1 MKLIEIKARCSNPSK
16 VRQLLLQQP
25 NIQFIGV
32 DAQVDTYFN
41 IPNGRLKLREG
52 NIENSLICYDREN
65 KKDAKKSD
73 VTLYKP
79 ADVAALKEVLVA
91 ALPALIVVEKKREI
105 YFIHHI
111 KFHIDT
117 LSALGSF
124 IEIEVIDTDD
134 NMDMDKMKAQCQFYM
149 DLLDVQQDDLIEHS
163 YSDMLQ
169 IP

>member
-1 MKLIEIKARCSNPSK
+1 MKLIEIKARCTNPSK

-25 NIQFIGV
+25 KIQFIGV
-32 DAQVDTYFN
+32 DAQVDTYFK
-41 IPNGRLKLREG
+41 IPSGRLKLREG
-52 NIENSLICYDREN
+52 NIENSLIYYDREN

-79 ADVAALKEVLVA
+79 TEVASLKAVLLA
-91 ALPALIVVEKKREI
+91 ALPTLIVVEKKREI
-105 YFIHHI
+105 YFIDHI

-124 IEIEVIDTDD
+124 IEIEVIDANDA
-134 NMDMDKMKAQCQFYM
+134 MDISEMKEQCQWYM
-149 DLLDVQQDDLIEHS
+149 ELLDIQKEDLMENS

-169 IP
+169 I

>member
-32 DAQVDTYFN
+32 DAQMDTYFK
-41 IPNGRLKLREG
+41 IPSGRLKLREG
-52 NIENSLICYDREN
+52 NIENSLIYYDREN

-79 ADVAALKEVLVA
+79 TEVVSLKAVLLA
-91 ALPALIVVEKKREI
+91 ALPTLIVVKKKREI
-105 YFIHHI
+105 YFIDHI

-117 LSALGSF
+117 LTTLGSF
-124 IEIEVIDTDD
+124 IEIEVIDATDAM
-134 NMDMDKMKAQCQFYM
+134 NITKMKKQCQWYM
-149 DLLDVQQDDLIEHS
+149 ELLDVQKEDLMENS

-169 IP
+169 I

>member
-16 VRQLLLQQP
+16 VRQLLIQQP

-32 DAQVDTYFN
+32 DAQVDTYFK
-41 IPNGRLKLREG
+41 IPSGRLKLREG
-52 NIENSLICYDREN
+52 NIENSLIYYDREN

-79 ADVAALKEVLVA
+79 TEVVSLKAVLLA
-91 ALPALIVVEKKREI
+91 ALPTLIVVEKKREI
-105 YFIHHI
+105 YFIDHI

-117 LSALGSF
+117 LTTLGSF
-124 IEIEVIDTDD
+124 IEIEVIDATDA
-134 NMDMDKMKAQCQFYM
+134 MDITKMKEQCQWYM
-149 DLLDVQQDDLIEHS
+149 ELFDVQKEDLMEHS

-169 IP
+169 I

>member
-32 DAQVDTYFN
+32 DAQVDTYFK
-41 IPNGRLKLREG
+41 IPSGRLKLREG
-52 NIENSLICYDREN
+52 NIENSLIYYDREN

-79 ADVAALKEVLVA
+79 TEVVSLKAVLLA
-91 ALPALIVVEKKREI
+91 ALPTLIVVKKKREI
-105 YFIHHI
+105 YFIDHI

-117 LSALGSF
+117 LTTLGSF
-124 IEIEVIDTDD
+124 LEIEVIDANDA
-134 NMDMDKMKAQCQFYM
+134 MDIIKMKEQCQSYM
-149 DLLDVQQDDLIEHS
+149 ELLDVQKEDLMEHS

-169 IP
+169 I

>member
-1 MKLIEIKARCSNPSK
+1 MKLIEIKARCTNPSK

-25 NIQFIGV
+25 NIQFLGV
-32 DAQVDTYFN
+32 DAQVDTYFK
-41 IPNGRLKLREG
+41 IPSGRLKLREG
-52 NIENSLICYDREN
+52 NIENSLIYYDREN

-79 ADVAALKEVLVA
+79 TEVASLKAVLLA
-91 ALPALIVVEKKREI
+91 ALPILIVVEKKREI
-105 YFIHHI
+105 YFIDHI

-124 IEIEVIDTDD
+124 IEIEVIDANDA
-134 NMDMDKMKAQCQFYM
+134 MDITKMKEQCQWYM
-149 DLLDVQQDDLIEHS
+149 ELLDIQKEDLMENS

-169 IP
+169 I

>member
-25 NIQFIGV
+25 KIQFIGV
-32 DAQVDTYFN
+32 DAQVDTYFK
-41 IPNGRLKLREG
+41 IPSGRLKLREG
-52 NIENSLICYDREN
+52 NIENRLIYYDREN

-79 ADVAALKEVLVA
+79 TEVASLKAVLLA
-91 ALPALIVVEKKREI
+91 ALPTLIVVEKKREI
-105 YFIHHI
+105 YFIDHI

-117 LSALGSF
+117 LTGLGSF
-124 IEIEVIDTDD
+124 IEIEVIDATDA
-134 NMDMDKMKAQCQFYM
+134 MDITKMKEQCQWYIE
-149 DLLDVQQDDLIEHS
+149 LLDVQKEDLMENS

-169 IP
+169 I

>member
-16 VRQLLLQQP
+16 VRQLLLQQL

-32 DAQVDTYFN
+32 DAQMDTYFK
-41 IPNGRLKLREG
+41 IPSGRLKLREG
-52 NIENSLICYDREN
+52 NIENSLIYYDREN
-65 KKDAKKSD
+65 KMDAKKSD

-79 ADVAALKEVLVA
+79 TEVVSLKAVLLA
-91 ALPALIVVEKKREI
+91 ALPTLIVVKKKREI
-105 YFIHHI
+105 YFIDHI

-124 IEIEVIDTDD
+124 IEIEVIDATDA
-134 NMDMDKMKAQCQFYM
+134 MDITKMKEQCQRYM
-149 DLLDVQQDDLIEHS
+149 ELFDVQKEDLMENS

-169 IP
+169 I

>member
-16 VRQLLLQQP
+16 VRQLLLQQL

-32 DAQVDTYFN
+32 DAQVDTYFK
-41 IPNGRLKLREG
+41 IPSGRLKLREG
-52 NIENSLICYDREN
+52 NIENSLIYYDREN

-79 ADVAALKEVLVA
+79 TEVASLKAVLLA
-91 ALPALIVVEKKREI
+91 ALPTLIVVEKKREI
-105 YFIHHI
+105 YFIDHI

-124 IEIEVIDTDD
+124 IEIEVIDANDA
-134 NMDMDKMKAQCQFYM
+134 MDISEMKEQCQWYM
-149 DLLDVQQDDLIEHS
+149 ELLDIQKEDLMENS

-169 IP
+169 I

>member
-32 DAQVDTYFN
+32 DAQVDTYFK
-41 IPNGRLKLREG
+41 IPSGRLKLREG
-52 NIENSLICYDREN
+52 NIENSLIYYDREN

-79 ADVAALKEVLVA
+79 TEVVSLKAVLLA
-91 ALPALIVVEKKREI
+91 ALPTLIVVKKKREI
-105 YFIHHI
+105 YFIDHI

-117 LSALGSF
+117 LTTLGSF
-124 IEIEVIDTDD
+124 IEIEVIDATDA
-134 NMDMDKMKAQCQFYM
+134 MDITKMKKQCQWYM
-149 DLLDVQQDDLIEHS
+149 ELLDVKKEDLMENS

-169 IP
+169 I

>member
-1 MKLIEIKARCSNPSK
+1 MKLIEIKARCTNPSK

-32 DAQVDTYFN
+32 DAQMDTYFK
-41 IPNGRLKLREG
+41 IPSGRLKLREG
-52 NIENSLICYDREN
+52 NIENSLIYYDREN

-79 ADVAALKEVLVA
+79 TEVASLKAVLLA
-91 ALPALIVVEKKREI
+91 ALPTLIVVEKKREI
-105 YFIHHI
+105 YFIDHI

-117 LSALGSF
+117 LTGLGCF
-124 IEIEVIDTDD
+124 IEIEVIDATDA
-134 NMDMDKMKAQCQFYM
+134 MDITKMKEQCQWYM
-149 DLLDVQQDDLIEHS
+149 ELLDIQKEDLMENS

-169 IP
+169 I

>member
-32 DAQVDTYFN
+32 DAQVDTYFK
-41 IPNGRLKLREG
+41 IPSGRLKLREG
-52 NIENSLICYDREN
+52 NIENSLIYYDREN

-79 ADVAALKEVLVA
+79 TEVASLKAVLLA
-91 ALPALIVVEKKREI
+91 ALPILIVVEKKREI
-105 YFIHHI
+105 YFIDHI

-124 IEIEVIDTDD
+124 IEIEVIDANDA
-134 NMDMDKMKAQCQFYM
+134 MDISEMKEQCQWYM
-149 DLLDVQQDDLIEHS
+149 ELLDIQKEDLMENS

-169 IP
+169 I

>member
-25 NIQFIGV
+25 TIQFIGV
-32 DAQVDTYFN
+32 DAQVDTYFK
-41 IPNGRLKLREG
+41 IPSGRLKLREG
-52 NIENSLICYDREN
+52 NIENSLIYYDREN

-79 ADVAALKEVLVA
+79 TEVVSLKAVLLA
-91 ALPALIVVEKKREI
+91 ALPTLIVVKKKREI
-105 YFIHHI
+105 YFIDHI

-117 LSALGSF
+117 LTTLGSF
-124 IEIEVIDTDD
+124 IEIEVIDATDA
-134 NMDMDKMKAQCQFYM
+134 MDITKMKEQCQRYM
-149 DLLDVQQDDLIEHS
+149 ELFDVQKEDLMENS

-169 IP
+169 I

>member
-32 DAQVDTYFN
+32 DAQVDTYFK
-41 IPNGRLKLREG
+41 IPSGRLKLREG
-52 NIENSLICYDREN
+52 NIENSLIYYDREN

-79 ADVAALKEVLVA
+79 TEVVSLKAVLLA
-91 ALPALIVVEKKREI
+91 ALPTLIVVKKKREI
-105 YFIHHI
+105 YFIDHI
-111 KFHIDT
+111 KFHVDT
-117 LSALGSF
+117 LTTLGSF
-124 IEIEVIDTDD
+124 LEIEVIDAADA
-134 NMDMDKMKAQCQFYM
+134 MDITKMKEQCQWYM
-149 DLLDVQQDDLIEHS
+149 ELFDVQQEDLMENS

-169 IP
+169 I

>member
-32 DAQVDTYFN
+32 DAQVDTYFK
-41 IPNGRLKLREG
+41 IPSGRLKLREG
-52 NIENSLICYDREN
+52 NIENSLIYYDREN

-79 ADVAALKEVLVA
+79 TEVVSLKAVLLA
-91 ALPALIVVEKKREI
+91 ALPTLIVVEKKREI
-105 YFIHHI
+105 YFIDHI
-111 KFHIDT
+111 KFHLDT

-124 IEIEVIDTDD
+124 IEIEVIDANDA
-134 NMDMDKMKAQCQFYM
+134 MDISEMREQCQFYM
-149 DLLDVQQDDLIEHS
+149 ELLDVQKEDLMENS

-169 IP
+169 I

>member
-16 VRQLLLQQP
+16 VRQLLIQQP

-32 DAQVDTYFN
+32 DAQVDTYFK
-41 IPNGRLKLREG
+41 IPSGRLKLREG
-52 NIENSLICYDREN
+52 NIENSLIYYDREN

-79 ADVAALKEVLVA
+79 TEVVSLKAVLLA
-91 ALPALIVVEKKREI
+91 ALPTLIVVKKKREI
-105 YFIHHI
+105 YFIDHI

-117 LSALGSF
+117 LTTLGSF
-124 IEIEVIDTDD
+124 IEIEVIDATDA
-134 NMDMDKMKAQCQFYM
+134 MDITKMKEQCQWYM
-149 DLLDVQQDDLIEHS
+149 ELFDVQKEDLMEHS

-169 IP
+169 I

>member
-16 VRQLLLQQP
+16 VRQLLLQQL

-32 DAQVDTYFN
+32 DAQMDTYFK
-41 IPNGRLKLREG
+41 IPSGRLKLREG
-52 NIENSLICYDREN
+52 NIENSLIYYDREN

-79 ADVAALKEVLVA
+79 IEVASLKAVLLA
-91 ALPALIVVEKKREI
+91 ALPTLIVVEKKREI
-105 YFIHHI
+105 YFIDHI
-111 KFHIDT
+111 KFHMDT

-124 IEIEVIDTDD
+124 IEIEVIDATDA
-134 NMDMDKMKAQCQFYM
+134 MDIAKMKEQCQWYM
-149 DLLDVQQDDLIEHS
+149 ELLDVQKEDLMENS

-169 IP
+169 I

>member
-1 MKLIEIKARCSNPSK
+1 MKLIEIKARCTNPSK

-25 NIQFIGV
+25 NIQFLGV
-32 DAQVDTYFN
+32 DAQVDTYFK
-41 IPNGRLKLREG
+41 IPSGRLKLREG
-52 NIENSLICYDREN
+52 NIENSLIYYDREN

-79 ADVAALKEVLVA
+79 NEVASLKAVLLA
-91 ALPALIVVEKKREI
+91 ALPTLIVVEKKREI
-105 YFIHHI
+105 YFIDHI

-124 IEIEVIDTDD
+124 IEIEVIDANDA
-134 NMDMDKMKAQCQFYM
+134 MDISEMKEQCQWYM
-149 DLLDVQQDDLIEHS
+149 ELLDIQKEDLMENS

-169 IP
+169 I

>member
-1 MKLIEIKARCSNPSK
+1 MKLIEIKASCSDPSK
-16 VRQLLLQQP
+16 ARQLLLQQP

-32 DAQVDTYFN
+32 DAQVDTYFK
-41 IPNGRLKLREG
+41 IPSGRLKLREG
-52 NIENSLICYDREN
+52 NIENSLIYYDREN

-79 ADVAALKEVLVA
+79 TEVASLKAVLLA
-91 ALPALIVVEKKREI
+91 ALPTLIVVEKKREI
-105 YFIHHI
+105 YFIDHI

-124 IEIEVIDTDD
+124 IEIEVIDANDA
-134 NMDMDKMKAQCQFYM
+134 MDISEMKEQCQWYM
-149 DLLDVQQDDLIEHS
+149 ELLDVQKEDLMENS

-169 IP
+169 I

>member
-32 DAQVDTYFN
+32 DAQVDTYFK
-41 IPNGRLKLREG
+41 IPSGRLKLREG
-52 NIENSLICYDREN
+52 NIENSLIYYDREN

-79 ADVAALKEVLVA
+79 TEVVSLKAVLLA
-91 ALPALIVVEKKREI
+91 ALPTLIVVEKKREI
-105 YFIHHI
+105 YFIDHI

-124 IEIEVIDTDD
+124 IEIEVIDANDA
-134 NMDMDKMKAQCQFYM
+134 MDISEMKEQCQWYIE
-149 DLLDVQQDDLIEHS
+149 LLDVQKEDLMENS

-169 IP
+169 I

>member
-1 MKLIEIKARCSNPSK
+1 MKLIEIKARCTNPSK

-32 DAQVDTYFN
+32 DAQVDTYFK
-41 IPNGRLKLREG
+41 IPSGRLKLREG
-52 NIENSLICYDREN
+52 NIENSLIYYDREN

-79 ADVAALKEVLVA
+79 TEVASLKAVLLA
-91 ALPALIVVEKKREI
+91 ALPTLIVVEKKREI
-105 YFIHHI
+105 YFIDHI

-124 IEIEVIDTDD
+124 IEIEVIDANDA
-134 NMDMDKMKAQCQFYM
+134 MDISEMKEQCQWYIE
-149 DLLDVQQDDLIEHS
+149 LLDVQKEDLMENS

-169 IP
+169 I

>member
-16 VRQLLLQQP
+16 VRQLLLQQL

-32 DAQVDTYFN
+32 DAQMDTYFK
-41 IPNGRLKLREG
+41 IPSGRLKLREG
-52 NIENSLICYDREN
+52 NIENSLIYYDREN

-79 ADVAALKEVLVA
+79 TEVVSLKAVLLA
-91 ALPALIVVEKKREI
+91 ALPILIVVEKKREI
-105 YFIHHI
+105 YFIDHI

-124 IEIEVIDTDD
+124 IEIEVIDATDA
-134 NMDMDKMKAQCQFYM
+134 MDITKMKEQCQWYM
-149 DLLDVQQDDLIEHS
+149 ELLDVQKEDLMENS

-169 IP
+169 I

>member
-1 MKLIEIKARCSNPSK
+1 MKLIEIKARCTNPSK

-25 NIQFIGV
+25 NIQFLGV
-32 DAQVDTYFN
+32 DAQVDTYFK
-41 IPNGRLKLREG
+41 IPSGRLKLREG
-52 NIENSLICYDREN
+52 NIENSLIYYDREN

-79 ADVAALKEVLVA
+79 TEVASLKAVLLA
-91 ALPALIVVEKKREI
+91 ALPILIVVEKKREI
-105 YFIHHI
+105 YFIDHI

-124 IEIEVIDTDD
+124 IEIEVIDANDA
-134 NMDMDKMKAQCQFYM
+134 MDITKMKEQCQWYIE
-149 DLLDVQQDDLIEHS
+149 LLDIQKEDLMENS

-169 IP
+169 I

>member
-1 MKLIEIKARCSNPSK
+1 MKLIEIKARCTNPSK

-25 NIQFIGV
+25 NIQFLGV

-41 IPNGRLKLREG
+41 IPSGRLKLREG
-52 NIENSLICYDREN
+52 NIENSLIYYDREN

-79 ADVAALKEVLVA
+79 TEVASLKAVLLA
-91 ALPALIVVEKKREI
+91 ALPILIVVEKKREI
-105 YFIHHI
+105 YFIDHI

-117 LSALGSF
+117 LTGLGSF
-124 IEIEVIDTDD
+124 IEIEVIDATDA
-134 NMDMDKMKAQCQFYM
+134 MDITKMKEQCQWYM
-149 DLLDVQQDDLIEHS
+149 ELLDIQKEDLMENS

-169 IP
+169 I